1 LIHEIDVPSS
11 CGPEDTDFK
20 AFVVETSLICSHNVV
35 EEFLAN
41 GLGPLG
47 HHFFI
52 GGDDGVS
59 TLHITMLMPQIDTTI
74 KEREYGA

>member
-20 AFVVETSLICSHNVV
+20 AFVVETSLICSHDVV
-35 EEFLAN
+35 EEFLAS

-47 HHFFI
+47 HRF
-52 GGDDGVS
+52 GLLVE
-59 TLHITMLMPQIDTTI
+59 TMESPLSI
-74 KEREYGA
+74 